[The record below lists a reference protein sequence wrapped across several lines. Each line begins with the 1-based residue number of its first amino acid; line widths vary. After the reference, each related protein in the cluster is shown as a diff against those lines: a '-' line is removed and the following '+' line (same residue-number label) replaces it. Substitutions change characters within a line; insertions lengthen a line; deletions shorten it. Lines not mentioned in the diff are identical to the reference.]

1 MAPLLEA
8 RGIVKEFGPV
18 RVLNEV
24 PFSLEAGEVHALI
37 GENGAGK
44 STLMRILCG
53 LERPTRGELFLR
65 GSPVHYHSVG
75 EGERRGV
82 VMIHQEFN
90 LADELSVE
98 ENIFLGREI
107 TRGPLLQQKAMRE
120 ETRRL
125 LAELECEVEP
135 EAPVRTLSVSQK
147 QMVEIAKALSR
158 NAQVLIMDEPTA
170 ALTSR
175 DVERLFRLIRK
186 LTASGVGIVYISH
199 KLDEVKAIADR
210 VTVLRDGEWVT
221 TQPAP
226 WLTLDE
232 MAVLMVGRPL
242 TDLFPPKRPPSHSDV
257 VLEVERVTV
266 PGFAYDCSFTL
277 RRGEILGFAGLVGAG
292 RTELLEGVFGLRR
305 RSGGTIRR
313 NGRPL
318 RLQTFADAVREGM
331 VYLTEDRKGKG
342 LITSMPLAPNLTLL
356 SLKAYCRPFIDRRLE
371 EKALESAAATF
382 EIRAP
387 HLRAPAGHLSGG
399 NQQKLALAKM
409 MEVNPQIVALDEP
422 TRGIDVGT
430 KRELYRFIA
439 ALASEGRSCIL
450 VSSELSEIVGL
461 CHRVAVMRGGTI
473 AKVLEG
479 DAVNQ
484 EEIMRYATGVRKAD
498 E

>member
-1 MAPLLEA
+1 M
-8 RGIVKEFGPV
+8 
-18 RVLNEV
+18 
-24 PFSLEAGEVHALI
+24 
-37 GENGAGK
+37 
-44 STLMRILCG
+44 
-53 LERPTRGELFLR
+53 
-65 GSPVHYHSVG
+65 G

-158 NAQVLIMDEPTA
+158 DAQVLIMDEPTA

-371 EKALESAAATF
+371 EKALESA
-382 EIRAP
+382 
-387 HLRAPAGHLSGG
+387 GG
-399 NQQKLALAKM
+399 NLRDPRPSPSGTGGAPQWGKPAEAGARQDDGGQPPDRRSRRADAGDRRGDETAAL
-409 MEVNPQIVALDEP
+409 PLHC
-422 TRGIDVGT
+422 G
-430 KRELYRFIA
+430 
-439 ALASEGRSCIL
+439 LASEGRSCIL

-461 CHRVAVMRGGTI
+461 CHRVAVMRAARSPRSSKATPSTKRRSCVTRWGT
-473 AKVLEG
+473 KSG
-479 DAVNQ
+479 
-484 EEIMRYATGVRKAD
+484 
-498 E
+498 